1 MYVPV
6 YQVQLVREGS
16 IRNRAQ
22 LTVPDQAARAAR
34 SLIPDD
40 GQEHFGVFLLDV
52 RHRMIGALDLC
63 VGSLSGAV
71 VHPRELF
78 APAIV
83 HKAAAVVLFHC
94 HPSGDVSPSE
104 EDIALTRR
112 LVAGGAL
119 VGIEV
124 LDHVI
129 VSHDS
134 VGSPYHSFSAH
145 GQI

>member
-16 IRNRAQ
+16 IRDRAQ
-22 LTVPDQAARAAR
+22 LSAPEQAASVAR

-52 RHRMIGALDLC
+52 RHRIIGAIDLC
-63 VGSLSGAV
+63 AGSLSGTV
-71 VHPRELF
+71 VHPREVF

-83 HKAAAVVLFHC
+83 HKAAGVILFHN
-94 HPSGDVSPSE
+94 HPSGDVSPSN

-112 LVAGGAL
+112 LVSGGAL
-119 VGIEV
+119 IGIEV

-134 VGSPYHSFSAH
+134 VGRSYHSFSAH
-145 GQI
+145 GQL